1 MKAAVFSAIAC
12 LLLLSSCNTINGFG
26 KDLKATG
33 EQLESVTSK
42 N

>member
-1 MKAAVFSAIAC
+1 MRAAIFSVIAC
-12 LLLLSSCNTINGFG
+12 LLMLSACNTINGFG